1 MWSNKDIPFNHHFSV
16 VCRSS
21 WSGVKVRD
29 NGGSDSDCAIVPD
42 CYVRGMQF
50 INVHKLTNPDVLA
63 NHHSAQPLQPR
74 SRTESPGGHKSDP
87 TRKPTQQNWQD
98 QRFPPLPYVSNAE
111 NCTCVTARLIGAR
124 IAFAQYS
131 HG

>member
-42 CYVRGMQF
+42 RYVFGMYLVN
-50 INVHKLTNPDVLA
+50 IDKLA
-63 NHHSAQPLQPR
+63 NPNIAPDRYAAQSLKGGPQTVPAR
-74 SRTESPGGHKSDP
+74 GHKSDLGQD
-87 TRKPTQQNWQD
+87 PTQNKWQIHRLRP
-98 QRFPPLPYVSNAE
+98 RFLGNRNY
-111 NCTCVTARLIGAR
+111 
-124 IAFAQYS
+124 
-131 HG
+131 